1 MNQGIKEKLKGFS
14 RHEASAEAN
23 AVQASKSLTTNV
35 EELLPSAK
43 DAMQQIALAEAEEAE
58 KQARAHSEADAE
70 KKALIDQLSKPS
82 GISDEEA
89 IRRGAAIIQRALK
102 NRVTEVEVFRF
113 PNQLCTDKGRAINQQ
128 EPGWEKTLTGSPK
141 EIYQLWEKYFRPRG
155 YKLRVQIID
164 FPGGLPGDI
173 GMTLSWGHKEGL

>member
-1 MNQGIKEKLKGFS
+1 MKQGIKEKLKGFS
-14 RHEASAEAN
+14 RHEASAGAN
-23 AVQASKSLTTNV
+23 AVQATKSLTTNV

-58 KQARAHSEADAE
+58 KEARARSEADAE

-89 IRRGAAIIQRALK
+89 IRRAVRVIERAASNGL
-102 NRVTEVEVFRF
+102 TEVQVYRF

-128 EPGWEKTLTGSPK
+128 EPGWEDTLTGIPR
-141 EIYQLWEKYFRPRG
+141 EIYQLWAKYFRERG
-155 YKLRVQIID
+155 YKLRVEIID
-164 FPGGLPGDI
+164 FPGGMPGDV
-173 GMTLSWGHKEGL
+173 GMTLKWG